1 MITHFAELRLPT
13 VSLNGVKQVYAT
25 RLGLPIVRESNDQV
39 TFALTPFTTLCF
51 YLSNSPIAPV
61 HFAIQVPYSSFRESV
76 DIIRQSGLLIASWP
90 DGHEIDETP
99 EHGAYGG
106 RNLYFR
112 DGDGNLLELIAHSYI
127 PEDVIPAY
135 GPLKALYLREIG
147 FPVQSVSKFRSWL
160 EDEFAFRSKD
170 PDEQF
175 SFVVSGTA
183 HAVVVD
189 YRRPWIPIAMRAL
202 QPNMHV
208 VLGTPETTFFSR
220 LLSRYDTTDRADS
233 MEVSLQK
240 DGYNFSIRLTSE
252 FSVDTVHRLNLP

>member
-13 VSLNGVKQVYAT
+13 VSLSGTKQVYAK
-25 RLGLPIVRESNDQV
+25 RLGLPIVRESFDQIS
-39 TFALTPFTTLCF
+39 FALTPFTSLSF
-51 YLSNSPIAPV
+51 YLSDSRLAPV
-61 HFAIQVPYSSFRESV
+61 HFAIQVPYSSFQESV

-90 DGHEIDETP
+90 DDHEIDETP
-99 EHGAYGG
+99 VR

>member
-1 MITHFAELRLPT
+1 LITHFAELRLPT
-13 VSLNGVKQVYAT
+13 VSLSGAKQVYAK
-25 RLGLPIVRESNDQV
+25 RLGLTIVRESSDHV
-39 TFALTPFTTLCF
+39 SFALTPFTALSF
-51 YLSNSPIAPV
+51 YLSDSRLAPV
-61 HFAIQVPYSSFRESV
+61 HFAIQVPYSSFQESV
-76 DIIRQSGLLIASWP
+76 DIIRQSGLLVASWP
-90 DGHEIDETP
+90 DDHEIDETLVR
-99 EHGAYGG
+99 

-127 PEDVIPAY
+127 PEDVIPAH

-160 EDEFAFRSKD
+160 EDELAFRSKD

-202 QPNMHV
+202 QPNMHI
-208 VLGTPETTFFSR
+208 VLGTPDAVFFSR
-220 LLSRYDTTDRADS
+220 LSSRYNSTDRADS

-240 DGYNFSIRLTSE
+240 DGYNFSIRLTSD
-252 FSVDTVHRLNLP
+252 FTMDTIQRLNLP